1 MKQYILLDLDGTLTN
16 SLEGIGKCLQYALE
30 AFGVNEPD
38 IEALR
43 CYIGPPLMD
52 TFMNAYGFPEE
63 KAAAA
68 TKKYRERYNT
78 IGWKENAVY
87 DGMAEALKCLHS
99 AGKILIVATS
109 KPQAQAVKIVEHFGL
124 APYFQD
130 ICGADPDPAAGRSH
144 KDEVIRYA
152 LEKNNITDKNL
163 VMMVGDTKYDMQ
175 GAKKCGIEGLG
186 VLYGFGAKE
195 ELEEAGAVLLAET
208 PMQMAEQLL
217 AL

>member
-1 MKQYILLDLDGTLTN
+1 MKKYILLDLDGTLTN

-30 AFGVNEPD
+30 AFGVFEPD

-52 TFMNAYGFPEE
+52 TFMNAYGFSAEQ
-63 KAAAA
+63 AVAA
-68 TKKYRERYNT
+68 TAKYRERYNT
-78 IGWKENAVY
+78 IGWMENEVY
-87 DGMAEALKCLHS
+87 DGIKEALERLRA
-99 AGKILIVATS
+99 AGMILIAATS
-109 KPQAQAVKIVEHFGL
+109 KPETQAVKIMEYFGL

-130 ICGADPDPAAGRSH
+130 MCGADSDPAAKRNH

-152 LEKNNITDKNL
+152 LEKNNITDKGL

-175 GAKKCGIEGLG
+175 GAKQCGIEGLG
-186 VLYGFGAKE
+186 VLYGFGTKE
-195 ELEEAGAVLLAET
+195 ELEEAGAALLAET
-208 PMQMAEQLL
+208 PIQMAELLL